1 MRFNLPIPKIVETE
15 IFIFNLQNC
24 FLEDKIPT
32 STEYNIQAISIY
44 NDQFT
49 MHLYVSME

>member
-1 MRFNLPIPKIVETE
+1 MWKSEQKNNV
-15 IFIFNLQNC
+15 
-24 FLEDKIPT
+24 PT